1 MSGPEVER
9 YFSARAVEFD
19 RLYALP
25 PFERALNRVFRRA
38 VYQRFALTLEH
49 AGDLTGKRVL
59 DVGCGSGRLS
69 VAMAQRGAAAVV
81 GVDFA
86 EDMLNLARKYAN
98 EAGVA
103 ERCRF
108 VAADFSLYEDPMPF
122 DVTIAIG
129 FFDYVPSPAPLLA
142 RARKLTQ
149 GRLLAS
155 FPSPQP
161 LRTQLR
167 RWRYA
172 KRGVALR
179 FYERAEVDRLAREA
193 GFARVQVLPLA
204 AGHFLVADVK

>member
-9 YFSARAVEFD
+9 YFRERAVEFD
-19 RLYALP
+19 RLYDLP

-49 AGDLTGKRVL
+49 AGDLDGKRVL
-59 DVGCGSGRLS
+59 DIGCGSGRLC
-69 VAMAQRGAAAVV
+69 VAMAQRGAAEVV

-86 EDMLNLARKYAN
+86 GDMLDLARKYAD

-103 ERCRF
+103 DRCHF
-108 VAADFSLYEDPMPF
+108 VAADFSLFDDPIPF
-122 DVTIAIG
+122 DVTTAIG
-129 FFDYVPSPAPLLA
+129 FFDYIPSPAPLLA
-142 RARKLTQ
+142 RTRRLTQ

-155 FPSPQP
+155 FPSPQL

-172 KRGVALR
+172 RRGVRLR

-193 GFARVQVLPLA
+193 GFVRVQVLPLA
-204 AGHFLVADVK
+204 AGHFLVADVR